1 MNTPGTTSRAMTSF
15 RAQILCTLADGTHV
29 YGDDRLVLER
39 NQAVI
44 DSAAVINFKIN

>member
-1 MNTPGTTSRAMTSF
+1 MNTPGTTSRAGTSF
-15 RAQILCTLADGTHV
+15 RTQILCTLADGTQV